1 MLRELGSLSE
11 SQGDIRTRQYPSG
24 SMGPDGGILIR
35 DLIGFT
41 APWRSLYSHSA
52 PIETSVLGTHVLS
65 TLVAGGLA
73 LAHDR
78 GTLRA
83 GRWTAAIQE
92 HHLDELHR
100 VHRTIVIALALC
112 MFSGLALFASDVKTY
127 AVSAPFW
134 IKMAL
139 IALLF
144 ANALVM
150 TSSEGRL
157 RIALGARSAAAWT
170 RIRASSIVSAFLWLA
185 IVFVSV
191 VLSLSK

>member
-1 MLRELGSLSE
+1 MGLESSL
-11 SQGDIRTRQYPSG
+11 
-24 SMGPDGGILIR
+24 LIR
-35 DLIGFT
+35 DLVGLT
-41 APWRSLYSHSA
+41 ASWRSLYSHSA
-52 PIETSVLGTHVLS
+52 SAETSVVGTHVLS

-83 GRWTAAIQE
+83 GGWNPAIQE
-92 HHLDELHR
+92 HHLAELHL
-100 VHRTIVIALALC
+100 VHRTVVIALAIC
-112 MFSGLALFASDVKTY
+112 MLSGVALFASDVKTY
-127 AVSAPFW
+127 VVSVPFW

-139 IALLF
+139 IAMLF
-144 ANALVM
+144 VNALVM
-150 TSSEGRL
+150 TSTERDL
-157 RIALGARSAAAWT
+157 RVDSGTGATAAWG

>member
-1 MLRELGSLSE
+1 
-11 SQGDIRTRQYPSG
+11 
-24 SMGPDGGILIR
+24 MGLDSSSLIR
-35 DLIGFT
+35 DLVGLT

-52 PIETSVLGTHVLS
+52 PVETSVLGTHVLS

-83 GRWTAAIQE
+83 RRWTPALQA
-92 HHLDELHR
+92 HHLGELHL
-100 VHRTIVIALALC
+100 VHRTIVVALAIC
-112 MFSGLALFASDVKTY
+112 MLSGVALFASDVKTY
-127 AVSAPFW
+127 VVSLPFW

-144 ANALVM
+144 VNALVM
-150 TSSEGRL
+150 TSSEGALRL
-157 RIALGARSAAAWT
+157 DIGTRAAAAWT
-170 RIRASSIVSAFLWLA
+170 RIRASSLVSAFLWLA